1 MDDTDHGV
9 AKRRPYHHGDL
20 RAHLLRV
27 VRELVETNGPDGF
40 SLAEAA
46 RRAGVSTAAPY
57 KHFSDRNDL
66 LNGLVADG
74 MDRLRERMEVERD
87 KHPQASL
94 EAVSGVGKAY
104 VEFAREEPG
113 VFRLMFG
120 LTEGQASEPLLAK
133 KGEATF
139 GVVLN
144 AVADCIER
152 TPDDPA
158 VSRCAR
164 ILWAFVHGLAFLSID
179 RKHKIKQ
186 TPEEDWAMLMDV
198 AKGIVGPLIPQ
209 A

>member
-1 MDDTDHGV
+1 MDDTDQEA

-66 LNGLVADG
+66 LNGLVADA
-74 MDRLRERMEVERD
+74 MDRLRARMVVERD
-87 KHPQASL
+87 KHPAASL
-94 EAVSGVGKAY
+94 EAISGVGKAY

-113 VFRLMFG
+113 IFRLMFG
-120 LTEGQASEPLLAK
+120 LTEGQASDPLLPK

-144 AVADCIER
+144 AVAASTAR
-152 TPDDPA
+152 TADNPD
-158 VSRCAR
+158 VSRCAH

-179 RKHKIKQ
+179 RKLKVPQ
-186 TPEEDWAMLMDV
+186 SPEEDWAMLMDM
-198 AKGIVGPLIPQ
+198 AKGIVGPLVPK